1 MRWNFPLESRFSY
14 WCLKTIWI
22 HSAAAFVSIL
32 LHSISQTAN
41 LSIAAHLGIS
51 AVSLTL
57 TTTTPCNDANPN
69 VCALSLPVILANYTY
84 TYDSDLPTSWQYHTP
99 CCISSVRREIGAL
112 PHLFKEYN
120 THTSHTRS
128 VGCWKGTASMWLRVA
143 VARLLMSQA
152 PGQMVFILLRL
163 FPFIPLV
170 LYSSSC
176 VFLTTKALVFSLF
189 IYHVRA
195 GDGECNCSGKHDISL
210 SNPCP
215 ISHVCMCLCVFL
227 FALLYLPEKQTVFSS
242 LEPAGWIWMEV
253 GGDVMLD

>member
-1 MRWNFPLESRFSY
+1 MRWIFPQESWFSY

-22 HSAAAFVSIL
+22 HSTAAFVSIL

-41 LSIAAHLGIS
+41 LLIAAHLGIS

-120 THTSHTRS
+120 THTSHTFCWMLERDGID
-128 VGCWKGTASMWLRVA
+128 VATGCGC
-143 VARLLMSQA
+143 LLMSQA
-152 PGQMVFILLRL
+152 PGQMSLFCCG
-163 FPFIPLV
+163 FPFIPLD
-170 LYSSSC
+170 LFLFLF
-176 VFLTTKALVFSLF
+176 FLTTKALVFF
-189 IYHVRA
+189 Y
-195 GDGECNCSGKHDISL
+195 IS
-210 SNPCP
+210 CP
-215 ISHVCMCLCVFL
+215 
-227 FALLYLPEKQTVFSS
+227 
-242 LEPAGWIWMEV
+242 GW
-253 GGDVMLD
+253 